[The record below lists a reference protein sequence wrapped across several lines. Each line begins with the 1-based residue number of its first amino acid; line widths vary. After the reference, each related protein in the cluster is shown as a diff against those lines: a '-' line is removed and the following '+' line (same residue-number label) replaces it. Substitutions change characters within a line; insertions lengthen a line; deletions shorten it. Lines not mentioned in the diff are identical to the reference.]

1 MGNPVKR
8 IREAAREIPVPAA
21 TDVLVVG
28 SGAASLAAALS
39 IKENAAS
46 SQVDIASLQRAQ
58 IKKGGRTN

>member
-28 SGAASLAAALS
+28 SGAAGLATALS
-39 IKENAAS
+39 IKKTRPA
-46 SQVDIASLQRAQ
+46 VKLTLLPCR
-58 IKKGGRTN
+58 GP